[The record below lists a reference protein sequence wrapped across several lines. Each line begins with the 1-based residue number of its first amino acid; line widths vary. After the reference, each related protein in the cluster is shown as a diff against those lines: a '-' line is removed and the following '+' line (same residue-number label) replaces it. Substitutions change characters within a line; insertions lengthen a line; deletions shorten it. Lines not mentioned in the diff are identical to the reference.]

1 MGKARKSS
9 QVSQQTA
16 VQLSLSRILLGE
28 FIQAAEKKNLMVIV
42 SVSAVL
48 SFVAFELCLETNTF
62 LLYFPLGTVRRSAF
76 RWFNEKQASVDSI

>member
-1 MGKARKSS
+1 MGNSS
-9 QVSQQTA
+9 RLQ
-16 VQLSLSRILLGE
+16 
-28 FIQAAEKKNLMVIV
+28 KKKKLMVIV